1 MSDRGLVLREESP
14 AAARRAKRMGLGVT
28 VAEGWG
34 SPYEQTL
41 YVAAGTA
48 VPWDLLGAGYH
59 FLERWDAAAPLW
71 RYNVTAA
78 DVGAKRIR
86 AYVEGLVRD
95 LRVPLYAT
103 ELLLARDSAAGCELI
118 DRWRWEC
125 REQGAETPDDE
136 RLLFVYALYAVK
148 PLFLALPRGWLHEA
162 GALPQ
167 TVGVRPRSIG
177 PERVAPGA
185 PLVRVEIAPGRYV
198 RCHPDEVERYRERYQ
213 QQMAGRRRR

>member
-14 AAARRAKRMGLGVT
+14 AAARQAKRQGLGVT
-28 VAEGWG
+28 LAEGWG
-34 SPYEQTL
+34 APYARTL
-41 YVAAGTA
+41 YVTGGAA
-48 VPWDLLGAGYH
+48 VPWDLLDAGFH

-86 AYVEGLVRD
+86 RYVEGLVRD

-103 ELLLARDSAAGCELI
+103 ELLFAGDSAAGGELV

-125 REQGAETPDDE
+125 REQGAETNDDE

-148 PLFLALPRGWLHEA
+148 PLFLALPRSWLHES

-167 TVGVRPRSIG
+167 MVGIRPRSIG
-177 PERVAPGA
+177 PERVAPGT

-198 RCHPDEVERYRERYQ
+198 RCHPDEVEKYRQRYQ
-213 QQMAGRRRR
+213 QQIGGRRR